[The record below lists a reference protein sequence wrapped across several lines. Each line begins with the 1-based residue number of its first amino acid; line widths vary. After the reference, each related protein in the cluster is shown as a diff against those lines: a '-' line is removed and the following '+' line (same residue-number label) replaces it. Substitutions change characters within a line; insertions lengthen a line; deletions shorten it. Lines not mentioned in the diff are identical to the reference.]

1 MAMLLRRSIDSAMLI
16 FMRYILI
23 IVGLTLCFGVWAQD
37 RVYKR
42 VNPDGSVEYSDQPL
56 QGAEV
61 MKVPKGS
68 TFTMPETQ
76 SSSTA
81 PADTSAEET
90 QVRYDSLEIIRPTND
105 ETIRSNEGKLTA
117 LARVVPELASDHR
130 FRWSLDGEIVQ
141 DVNSPELRL
150 NNIDRGS
157 HSLQAEIVDADGK
170 VIISSETTTFHLMRY
185 RIPSAPPSP
194 PPKAP

>member
-1 MAMLLRRSIDSAMLI
+1 MLI
-16 FMRYILI
+16 FMRYLLLL
-23 IVGLTLCFGVWAQD
+23 VSLTLCFGVWAQD

-42 VNPDGSVEYSDQPL
+42 VNPDGSVEYSDQPT

-68 TFTMPETQ
+68 TFTMPET
-76 SSSTA
+76 SSRTTA
-81 PADTSAEET
+81 PADTPAEET
-90 QVRYDSLEIIRPTND
+90 KVRYDSLEISRPTND

-130 FRWSLDGEIVQ
+130 FRWSMDGEIVQ

-150 NNIDRGS
+150 NNVDRGS
-157 HSLQAEIVDADGK
+157 HTLQAEIVDADGK
-170 VIISSETTTFHLMRY
+170 VIISSETITFHLMRY
-185 RIPSAPPSP
+185 RIPGTPPAPSP
-194 PPKAP
+194 RAP

>member
-1 MAMLLRRSIDSAMLI
+1 MLN
-16 FMRYILI
+16 FMRYLLLL
-23 IVGLTLCFGVWAQD
+23 VSLTLCFGVFAQE

-42 VNPDGSVEYSDQPL
+42 VNPDGSVEYSDQPI

-68 TFTMPETQ
+68 TFTMPETPA
-76 SSSTA
+76 SAAA
-81 PADTSAEET
+81 PADTGAEE
-90 QVRYDSLEIIRPTND
+90 VKVVYDNLEISRPSND

-117 LARVVPELASDHR
+117 LARVEPALDANHR

-157 HSLQAEIVDADGK
+157 HTLQAEIVDANGR
-170 VIISSETTTFHLMRY
+170 VIISSESVTFHLMRY
-185 RIPSAPPSP
+185 RIPSAPPAPPP

>member
-1 MAMLLRRSIDSAMLI
+1 MLI
-16 FMRYILI
+16 FMRYLLI

-68 TFTMPETQ
+68 TFTMPETAT
-76 SSSTA
+76 STA
-81 PADTSAEET
+81 APVDSTAEET
-90 QVRYDSLEIIRPTND
+90 GVTYDSLEITQPAND
-105 ETIRSNEGKLTA
+105 KTIRSNEGKVTA
-117 LARVVPELASDHR
+117 LARVTPELASNHR

-157 HSLQAEIVDADGK
+157 HALQAEIVDADGN
-170 VIISSETTTFHLMRY
+170 VVISSETITFHLMRY
-185 RIPSAPPSP
+185 HLPAKQ
-194 PPKAP
+194 PKAP

>member
-1 MAMLLRRSIDSAMLI
+1 MLI
-16 FMRYILI
+16 FMRYLLVI
-23 IVGLTLCFGVWAQD
+23 ISLALCFGVWAQD

-68 TFTMPETQ
+68 TFTMPETAT
-76 SSSTA
+76 STAA
-81 PADTSAEET
+81 PADSTPEDT
-90 QVRYDSLEIIRPTND
+90 GVTYDSLEITEPAND
-105 ETIRSNEGKLTA
+105 KAIRSNEGKVTA
-117 LARVVPELASDHR
+117 LARVTPELASNHR

-157 HSLQAEIVDADGK
+157 HTLQAEIIDADGN
-170 VIISSETTTFHLMRY
+170 VVISSETITFHLMRH
-185 RIPSAPPSP
+185 RIPSG
-194 PPKAP
+194 

>member
-1 MAMLLRRSIDSAMLI
+1 MLI
-16 FMRYILI
+16 FMRYLLVI
-23 IVGLTLCFGVWAQD
+23 ISLTLCFGVWAQD

-68 TFTMPETQ
+68 TFTMPETTT
-76 SSSTA
+76 STAA
-81 PADTSAEET
+81 PADSTAEET
-90 QVRYDSLEIIRPTND
+90 GVTYDSLEITEPAND
-105 ETIRSNEGKLTA
+105 KTIRSNEGKVSA
-117 LARVVPELASDHR
+117 LARVVPGLASNHR
-130 FRWSLDGEIVQ
+130 FRWRMDGEIVQ

-157 HSLQAEIVDADGK
+157 HTLQAEIVDADGK
-170 VIISSETTTFHLMRY
+170 VVISSEIITFHLMRY
-185 RIPSAPPSP
+185 RIPGG
-194 PPKAP
+194 